1 MRVCGMLEIMV
12 EGPWITPPPPGL
24 LTGAEVIAGASATVR
39 DFWAWALSNLRSNA
53 VRGMLAEYLVACA
66 VGSRGRPRVDWDAY
80 DVLTPRQERI
90 EVKSAAYLQAW
101 EQRRESAIIFRGLRA
116 RSWNPREGYSGGPSY
131 NADVYVFAVL
141 TATEH
146 VGATGG
152 HAGAVTTTWSP
163 VIRVPARRVLVLVA
177 NFSGPRPGAPP
188 DLVTSLPTLWGRP
201 LPHNS
206 GMAPRCGLDVVY
218 GSLPC
223 HFCER
228 ITWPAIPPSQGSP
241 SPSSPCRSCC
251 CSSMAASIR
260 WPCLAGR
267 LVDGPSATAAAWSS
281 NETAPCIAFDDD
293 PRFDA
298 TRVP

>member
-1 MRVCGMLEIMV
+1 
-12 EGPWITPPPPGL
+12 
-24 LTGAEVIAGASATVR
+24 
-39 DFWAWALSNLRSNA
+39 
-53 VRGMLAEYLVACA
+53 MLAEYLVACA

-116 RSWNPREGYSGGPSY
+116 RSWNPREGYSGGLSY

-163 VIRVPARRVLVLVA
+163 VIRVPATRVLVLVA

-188 DLVTSLPTLWGRP
+188 DLVTSSPTLWGRP
-201 LPHNS
+201 LPHDS
-206 GMAPRCGLDVVY
+206 GIAGWHHGAVWTSSTAVCRVISAKGLRGRRFHRVRAVHHRAVHVD
-218 GSLPC
+218 
-223 HFCER
+223 
-228 ITWPAIPPSQGSP
+228 PA
-241 SPSSPCRSCC
+241 
-251 CSSMAASIR
+251 AVHR
-260 WPCLAGR
+260 WRRAFAGR
-267 LVDGPSATAAAWSS
+267 AWPV
-281 NETAPCIAFDDD
+281 AW
-293 PRFDA
+293 
-298 TRVP
+298 

>member
-1 MRVCGMLEIMV
+1 VNCWSTGLGRFWREGIMV

-116 RSWNPREGYSGGPSY
+116 RSWNPRDGYSGGPFY

-146 VGATGG
+146 VGYDALDTGQWSFWVLP
-152 HAGAVTTTWSP
+152 AGTVRQT
-163 VIRVPARRVLVLVA
+163 
-177 NFSGPRPGAPP
+177 N
-188 DLVTSLPTLWGRP
+188 
-201 LPHNS
+201 
-206 GMAPRCGLDVVY
+206 
-218 GSLPC
+218 
-223 HFCER
+223 
-228 ITWPAIPPSQGSP
+228 Q
-241 SPSSPCRSCC
+241 
-251 CSSMAASIR
+251 
-260 WPCLAGR
+260 
-267 LVDGPSATAAAWSS
+267 ATASGWRGWSS
-281 NETAPCIAFDDD
+281 WPGKRCSTRTWRWRSGGRSTVEPDRECCD
-293 PRFDA
+293 PR
-298 TRVP
+298 

>member
-1 MRVCGMLEIMV
+1 VRVCGMLEVMV

-116 RSWNPREGYSGGPSY
+116 RSWNPRDGYSSGRSY

-146 VGATGG
+146 VGYDALDTGQWRFWVLP
-152 HAGAVTTTWSP
+152 AGTVRQTNQDSIGLA
-163 VIRVPARRVLVLVA
+163 RVVK
-177 NFSGPRPGAPP
+177 
-188 DLVTSLPTLWGRP
+188 
-201 LPHNS
+201 
-206 GMAPRCGLDVVY
+206 
-218 GSLPC
+218 
-223 HFCER
+223 
-228 ITWPAIPPSQGSP
+228 
-241 SPSSPCRSCC
+241 
-251 CSSMAASIR
+251 
-260 WPCLAGR
+260 LAGEAVPYADLAVAIR
-267 LVDGPSATAAAWSS
+267 RALDGEPDSESG
-281 NETAPCIAFDDD
+281 
-293 PRFDA
+293 DA
-298 TRVP
+298 R